1 MRRSKR
7 FYQLLSVALL
17 STSLVAAGCS
27 NNSGSNTNNKGN
39 EGAATQ
45 APSATNEGNAEA
57 PALVDTKGLNFSW
70 YIHYDWAVPE
80 PWGQDPSSQWIK
92 EQKGV
97 EVEFVQS
104 GGAAGQKFNTMIV
117 SNQLPDVIT
126 LDRSADLEKLVQAGQ
141 LVPISEYV
149 EKYPNLKKWAGD
161 KTLGMLK
168 SSDGE
173 LYGFPNWYGGS
184 KGNTGWAVNKEI
196 HKALGSPKLETYGDL
211 EAYLKQVKEK
221 YPNVVPLET
230 GELTGGGILQAGN
243 LIYSGYGEGKT
254 TLFLDNLKAFPE
266 NNQLQSIFKDP
277 ALLESIKQL
286 NKLFNEKLI
295 TQDAF
300 TQKSDQVQEKLKTG
314 RVAVIALN
322 NIFQVEEGHAILS
335 QANGEHGYEV
345 IPPLHAEGVDG
356 SKVKPANFS
365 TIGWNV
371 SVITKNAADPEKIF
385 AYMDWATSEEGQQ
398 LFTYGPKGL
407 LWDEADADGVPIPN
421 EKAKTIEQAEKDKLK
436 IGTGNYFAN
445 SVLRQNMIDLHQER
459 YVGEKPGQFDGV
471 AANAIL
477 TPSSLDTTEFEA
489 ITPMP
494 DTDLGIIYG
503 QVKDIMKEAYA
514 RAVFAKT
521 ADEAVQIINK
531 AQSDADAAGYDQ
543 VLKYM
548 TEKWQENLKKVNG

>member
-1 MRRSKR
+1 MRKSKR
-7 FYQLLSVALL
+7 LYQLLSVALL
-17 STSLVAAGCS
+17 STSLIAAGCS
-27 NNSGSNTNNKGN
+27 NNSGNNNKAG
-39 EGAATQ
+39 T
-45 APSATNEGNAEA
+45 ATNEPAATADNADSS
-57 PALVDTKGLNFSW
+57 ALADMKGLNFSW

-80 PWGQDPSSQWIK
+80 PWGQDPTSESIK
-92 EQKGV
+92 NEKGV
-97 EVEFVQS
+97 QVEFVQS

-117 SNQLPDVIT
+117 SNELPDVIT

-141 LVPISEYV
+141 LVPISSYV
-149 EKYPNLKKWAGD
+149 DKYPNLKKWAGE

-173 LYGFPNWYGGS
+173 LYGFPNWYGGE

-196 HKALGSPKLETYGDL
+196 YKALGSPKLETFDDL
-211 EAYLKQVKEK
+211 ESYLKQVREA

-243 LIYSGYGEGKT
+243 LIYSGYAEGKT
-254 TLFLDNLKAFPE
+254 TLFLDTLKAYPD

-277 ALLESIKQL
+277 VLLDSVKQL
-286 NKLFNEKLI
+286 NKLFNAKLI

-322 NIFQVEEGHAILS
+322 NIFQVQEGHAILS
-335 QANGEHGYEV
+335 QANVEHGYEV
-345 IPPLHAEGVDG
+345 IPPLHAEGLDG
-356 SKVKPANFS
+356 SKITPANFS

-371 SVITKNAADPEKIF
+371 SVITKKAADPEKIF

-436 IGTGNYFAN
+436 IGNGNYFAN
-445 SVLRQNMIDLHQER
+445 SVLRQNMIDLYEER
-459 YVGEKPGQFDGV
+459 YVGGIPGQFDGV
-471 AANAIL
+471 SANKIL
-477 TPSSLDTTEFEA
+477 IPSSYDTTEFEG
-489 ITPMP
+489 IQPMP

-514 RAVFAKT
+514 RAIFAKNS
-521 ADEAVQIINK
+521 DEAVQIINK

-548 TEKWQENLKKVNG
+548 TEKWQENLKKINE